1 MIAVFQT
8 NIASANIA
16 EKVIRGLKCQYEGY
30 KITIDL
36 QDHDHILRMEGADF
50 IIRDI
55 IIFIQ
60 NMGSRCTHLPIEWD
74 GYIEY

>member
-50 IIRDI
+50 RIEDI
-55 IIFIQ
+55 IIFIKSK
-60 NMGSRCTHLPIEWD
+60 GCRCNHLLVDWD
-74 GYIEY
+74 GY